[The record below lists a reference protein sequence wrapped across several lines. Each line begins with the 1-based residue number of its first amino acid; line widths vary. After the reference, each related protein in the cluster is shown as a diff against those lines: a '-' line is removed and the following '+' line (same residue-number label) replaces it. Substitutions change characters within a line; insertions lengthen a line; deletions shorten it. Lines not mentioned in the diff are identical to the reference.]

1 MSYLINMKGVMMS
14 KTWYTGIADSEGI
27 ESFVPLSSVDD
38 EQISLWHIRANSNP
52 QRYAVVYKVELDDKT
67 SDNVHHWL
75 EQQNYLNALR
85 SMGRGIEDNNL
96 EAEATNKKY
105 WNLITK
111 HSHTLTKITEEDNS
125 IFIKGDK

>member
-1 MSYLINMKGVMMS
+1 MEKNN

-27 ESFVPLSSVDD
+27 ESFLPLNSVDS
-38 EQISLWHIRANSNP
+38 EQTALWNIRAAANP
-52 QRYAVVYKVELDDKT
+52 HRFAVVYKAELDNKT

-75 EQQNYLNALR
+75 EHQNYINALKA
-85 SMGRGIEDNNL
+85 MAQGIRNNNL

-111 HSHTLTKITEEDNS
+111 HSATLNRILKEQE
-125 IFIKGDK
+125 